1 MAGRYPGLAAATT
14 RAVVGVVGTLAL
26 LVAPASIRAQDALD
40 DWSTILRG
48 HRACY
53 PDPCTSRPGL
63 VWDSSNVV
71 PGYPPVMR
79 AVGIGGEAVL
89 SFAVEADGRVDQASV
104 TVVRA
109 TNRAFEPSAIEAVAQ
124 WRFGT
129 EAPGRPAG
137 IIRSQVRIVYVHQGA
152 CRGAPEGQRWGWAT
166 RNELGIVVCVTL
178 IPRDQLQPRSGR

>member
-1 MAGRYPGLAAATT
+1 MARRHPGLAAATT

-26 LVAPASIRAQDALD
+26 LVAPASIRAQEAID

-63 VWDSSNVV
+63 VWDSTNVV

-89 SFAVEADGRVDQASV
+89 SFAVEADGRVDPASV

-109 TNRAFEPSAIEAVAQ
+109 TNRAFEPSAIDAVAQ
-124 WRFGT
+124 WRFGV
-129 EAPGRPAG
+129 EAPGRPTG

-166 RNELGIVVCVTL
+166 RNELGIFACVTL